1 MNLFENALSSLNTL
15 ELILIVG
22 NLFLLLFSRTI
33 ILRLTPENKENK
45 GFSARLHIFR
55 SVNVLILVALVLTNI
70 FLPAKQD
77 FWLTKLIS
85 VFIIIYLGYLSFHIL
100 NYFIRKKF
108 GREKILN
115 DQTVLSDTYN
125 TRVLGLLLA
134 ISVSIITLIG
144 IIQTLEFDSLLE
156 AGGMLGIIGVFLAL
170 TQSSWAPDIISGL
183 IILNS
188 NLVEEGDVIEIDNNR
203 TIIGMVF
210 KTRIFHTEI
219 LNLANNHRV
228 MIRNA
233 KLRDYQIYNF
243 SKFASARGLRDSLSF
258 KVGYDVSESA
268 LLAMFE
274 KAFEAAEAES
284 SIALEYQH
292 PFELR
297 AMNSGDFAVEW
308 AVFFYSKAPEKI
320 LANRQL
326 LTSIILKTAQQ
337 ENISLATPV
346 LHTSSHLLKNENV
359 I

>member
-1 MNLFENALSSLNTL
+1 MNLPETALNSLNTL
-15 ELILIVG
+15 ELLLIAG
-22 NLFLLLFSRTI
+22 NLFLLLFSRSI
-33 ILRLTPENKENK
+33 ILRLTPEHRENK

-55 SVNVLILVALVLTNI
+55 SINVLILVALVLTNV
-70 FLPAKQD
+70 FLPARQD
-77 FWLTKLIS
+77 FWLTRLIS

-108 GREKILN
+108 GREKVIN
-115 DQTVLSDTYN
+115 EQTYK

-134 ISVSIITLIG
+134 VSVSIITLIG

-188 NLVEEGDVIEIDNNR
+188 NLVEEGDVIEIDNSR
-203 TIIGMVF
+203 KIIGVVF

-219 LNLANNHRV
+219 LNLVNNHRV

-233 KLRDYQIYNF
+233 RLRDYQIYNF

-258 KVGYDVSESA
+258 KVGYDVSQSA
-268 LLAMFE
+268 LQSLFE
-274 KAFEAAEAES
+274 KAFEKARTEPA
-284 SIALEYQH
+284 IAVEYQH

-308 AVFFYSKAPEKI
+308 AVFYYSKAPEKI

-326 LTSIILKTAQQ
+326 LTAIILKTAQE

-346 LHTSSHLLKNENV
+346 LLEGTSA
-359 I
+359 

>member
-1 MNLFENALSSLNTL
+1 MSMLDTTLNSFSPV
-15 ELILIVG
+15 ELGLIVT
-22 NLFLLLFSRTI
+22 NLLLLLFSRSI
-33 ILRLTPENKENK
+33 ILKLTPENKENK

-55 SVNVLILVALVLTNI
+55 SVNVLILVALVLTNV
-70 FLPAKQD
+70 FLPARQD
-77 FWLTKLIS
+77 FWLSRLIS

-100 NYFIRKKF
+100 NYFVRKKF
-108 GREKILN
+108 GREKIIN
-115 DQTVLSDTYN
+115 EQTVISDTYN

-134 ISVSIITLIG
+134 ISVSIISLVG

-188 NLVEEGDVIEIDNNR
+188 NLVVEGDVIEIDNNR
-203 TIIGMVF
+203 TIIGVVY

-219 LNLANNHRV
+219 LNLVNNHRV

-258 KVGYDVSESA
+258 KVGYDVSENT
-268 LLAMFE
+268 LQVMFE
-274 KAFEAAEAES
+274 KAFKSAESES
-284 SIALEYQH
+284 SISIEYQH

-308 AVFFYSKAPEKI
+308 AVFYYSKTPEKV
-320 LANRQL
+320 LTNRQL
-326 LTSIILKTAQQ
+326 LTAIILKTAK
-337 ENISLATPV
+337 EDKISLATPV
-346 LHTSSHLLKNENV
+346 LHSGATT
-359 I
+359 

>member
-1 MNLFENALSSLNTL
+1 MNLLDTALNSLNTL
-15 ELILIVG
+15 ELTLIVT
-22 NLFLLLFSRTI
+22 NLFLLLFSRSI

-55 SVNVLILVALVLTNI
+55 SVNILILVALVLTNV

-77 FWLTKLIS
+77 FWLTRLIS

-108 GREKILN
+108 GRERTVN
-115 DQTVLSDTYN
+115 EQTVISDTYN

-188 NLVEEGDVIEIDNNR
+188 NLVEEGDVIEVDNSR
-203 TIIGMVF
+203 KIIGVVF

-219 LNLANNHRV
+219 LNLVNNHRV

-243 SKFASARGLRDSLSF
+243 SKFASAKGLRDSLVF
-258 KVGYDVSESA
+258 KVGYDISESA
-268 LLAMFE
+268 LQVLFE
-274 KAFEAAEAES
+274 KAFETALADS
-284 SIALEYQH
+284 SILIEEQH

-297 AMNSGDFAVEW
+297 AMDAGDFAIEW
-308 AVFFYSKAPEKI
+308 AVFYYSKAPEKI
-320 LANRQL
+320 LTNRQL
-326 LTSIILKTAQQ
+326 LTATILKTAQE

-346 LHTSSHLLKNENV
+346 LHSSV
-359 I
+359 TA